1 MTRTFLENLWM
12 MYFFPNIMD
21 NKQELTDAV
30 IITKRF
36 RSPNEFS
43 LHIEERVLKE
53 RIGYMDAV
61 IQYCTEIDIDIESV
75 ANLINKS
82 LKDKIRV
89 EAEEQNYMRKQGKL
103 PI

>member
-1 MTRTFLENLWM
+1 

-21 NKQELTDAV
+21 DKQELTDAV

-43 LHIEERVLKE
+43 LHIEERVIKE

-61 IQYCTEIDIDIESV
+61 IQYCAEIDIDVESV
-75 ANLINKS
+75 AGLINQS

-89 EAEEQNYMRKQGKL
+89 EAEENNYIRKKGKL
-103 PI
+103 PL